1 MFGSIF
7 CNVENFFFISLAII
21 FILVLLLVYLF
32 KQRISTVEKTGNTMF
47 DMVSR
52 LTDEVKWLKGFSKEE
67 EKCAIGIPVISKS
80 VPEKQVDM
88 GLPKKTVE
96 PGIDTIQFEIVEPVC
111 SSGSPSSGSGS
122 GPVSNSN
129 RIVVE
134 DLGDSDDSDSDDSED
149 DDNSDSDDDE
159 DEDEESL
166 VDISLDLEVDN
177 SPFQICIDSSDLSS
191 ELGEE
196 VEITVDDINE
206 IAYTE
211 EEVVTLTP
219 RPVLSTSD
227 STSDQVPVPL
237 DEQFKPVHMAP
248 EFPMAHH
255 TVDDLKKMD
264 VRQLRQ
270 LAFQKTG
277 QDMSKTKKNELV
289 RMLTVSVSLE

>member
-67 EKCAIGIPVISKS
+67 EKCAIGADPVVVSKS
-80 VPEKQVDM
+80 VPERQVDM
-88 GLPKKTVE
+88 GLPKNPVD
-96 PGIDTIQFEIVEPVC
+96 PGSDVVSDVVRDTIQFEIVEPVH
-111 SSGSPSSGSGS
+111 SS

-134 DLGDSDDSDSDDSED
+134 DLGE
-149 DDNSDSDDDE
+149 SDSDDDE
-159 DEDEESL
+159 SVDSDDSDESVDSDDESDDEESL
-166 VDISLDLEVDN
+166 VDISLDLSLDLEVDQ
-177 SPFQICIDSSDLSS
+177 SPVQIRIDSSSDVSS

-206 IAYTE
+206 IEYKEA
-211 EEVVTLTP
+211 EVLTLTP
-219 RPVLSTSD
+219 RPVISTLD
-227 STSDQVPVPL
+227 SDQVPL
-237 DEQFKPVHMAP
+237 DDQFKPVPLDKAVP
-248 EFPMAHH
+248 L
-255 TVDDLKKMD
+255 DDLKKMD

>member
-88 GLPKKTVE
+88 GAPKKNVE

-111 SSGSPSSGSGS
+111 SSGSPVSGSGS

-134 DLGDSDDSDSDDSED
+134 DLGDSEDSDSDDSED
-149 DDNSDSDDDE
+149 DDNSDSEDDE

-166 VDISLDLEVDN
+166 VDISLDLEVDQ

-211 EEVVTLTP
+211 EDVVTLIP
-219 RPVLSTSD
+219 RPVL

-237 DEQFKPVHMAP
+237 DEQFKPVP
-248 EFPMAHH
+248 VPMAHH